1 MKQNLR
7 TNDSAAG
14 RLFGQLAADKKKTV
28 VAFGLIGVMV
38 FMWVRVLMRK
48 SPGSVEAATG
58 ARQVSGEPTEQDSEV
73 QISFV
78 ELPKTPGRNDMLTRD
93 FFDPEG
99 WRHFRDSQGRSPG
112 AVQVNIVSK
121 NGSDQMARRIAA
133 KLRLIAI
140 WTQDN
145 PQAFINDTSLSAGE
159 KLTVKDGDNTYEC
172 EVTAIEENTV
182 HLRCGEAEIEL
193 KLIR

>member
-28 VAFGLIGVMV
+28 VAFGLVGVMV
-38 FMWVRVLMRK
+38 FMWVRVLTRK

-58 ARQVSGEPTEQDSEV
+58 VRHASGEPTEQDR
-73 QISFV
+73 QLHISFV

-99 WRHFRDSQGRSPG
+99 WRHFRDSKGRSPG

-121 NGSDQMARRIAA
+121 NGSDQIARRVAA

-140 WTQDN
+140 WTGNN
-145 PQAFINDTSLSAGE
+145 PQAFINDTSLSVGE
-159 KLTVKDGDNTYEC
+159 KLTVKEGGNTYEC
-172 EVTAIEENTV
+172 EVMAIEESTV
-182 HLRCGEAEIEL
+182 YLRCGEARIEL
-193 KLIR
+193 KLM